1 MCDFTFFTFHYII
14 FYCRDANRSSN
25 PSGVKTHSAEA
36 VNLMKE
42 ADVPLEGP
50 WGKDALKNFQRITDF
65 NIKVWEAAPPSEQ
78 PKLYFEGGS
87 LSEKTITLFLDKQH
101 FSVITDIGK
110 FFGFKY
116 FLPCCQKFYNYVYDA
131 KHYLNG
137 PCRKNHAEI
146 LPTY

>member
-1 MCDFTFFTFHYII
+1 M
-14 FYCRDANRSSN
+14 
-25 PSGVKTHSAEA
+25 HSAEA
-36 VNLMKE
+36 VKLMEE

-50 WGKDALKNFQRITDF
+50 WGQDALQHFQDIIPDF
-65 NIKVWEAAPPSEQ
+65 NIKVWEVASPPEQ
-78 PKLYFEGGS
+78 PRLVYNGS
-87 LSEKTITLFLDKQH
+87 TGEDKTIHLLLDQQQ
-101 FSVITDIGK
+101 FSVITDISS